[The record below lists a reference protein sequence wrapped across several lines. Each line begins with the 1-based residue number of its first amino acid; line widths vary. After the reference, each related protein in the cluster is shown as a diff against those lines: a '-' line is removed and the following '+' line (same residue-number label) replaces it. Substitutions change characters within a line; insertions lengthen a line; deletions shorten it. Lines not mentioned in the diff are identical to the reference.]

1 VPTILEALGVK
12 LPGYLHGRS
21 LLPILEGGTARH
33 REFVRSEY
41 HDVLDLP
48 DGSHANMLR
57 DERYKLVCYHG
68 HRWGEL
74 FDLEKDPHEFN
85 NLWDD
90 PTHLALRAD
99 LTRRLFDAVMLST
112 DPGQPRIAMS

>member
-1 VPTILEALGVK
+1 
-12 LPGYLHGRS
+12 
-21 LLPILEGGTARH
+21 
-33 REFVRSEY
+33 VRSEY

-68 HRWGEL
+68 HPWGEL

-90 PTHLALRAD
+90 PKHLALRAD